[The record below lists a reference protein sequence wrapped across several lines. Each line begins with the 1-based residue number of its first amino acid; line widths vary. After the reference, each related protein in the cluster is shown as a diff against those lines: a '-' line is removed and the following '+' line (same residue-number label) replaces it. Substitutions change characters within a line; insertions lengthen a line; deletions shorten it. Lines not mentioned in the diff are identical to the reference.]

1 MGDYGINNSFEY
13 VELCVD
19 SAGATTSGFNQ
30 FRNVTPT
37 VYTSELIKY
46 SWPNYGFTS
55 KKFIVA
61 ALKVIN
67 AEIPFVWDVI
77 NNTNNTFVYKD
88 DLLVNHTIT
97 IPVGTY
103 SAVDLATLL
112 QTMIQVYT
120 PGYLV
125 TFDSAKIG
133 FKFVH
138 PSSTNSSLTFEKAIG
153 IILGFLP
160 GTYGFGTNTVISNA
174 IAQVTGPYFLYLN
187 SRKIGSLINCNAPDS
202 TEDSGANT
210 MIAKIP
216 INVSYGNVIFFS
228 DHTEKYLDFFIG
240 AQFDNF
246 DLFLTLGTDGAQLP
260 LNMKGCSWSVKL
272 GLLIYRSATADLY
285 DKPSTVSRNGGMT
298 LIRN

>member
-19 SAGATTSGFNQ
+19 SATATSSGFNQ

-37 VYTSELIKY
+37 VYTPDLIKY

-55 KKFIVA
+55 KKLVVA
-61 ALKVIN
+61 ALKVLT

-77 NNTNNTFVYKD
+77 NTGNNTFVYKD
-88 DLLVNHTIT
+88 ELLVNHTIT

-103 SAVDLATLL
+103 SAVELATLL
-112 QTMIQVYT
+112 QTKIQVFT

-138 PSSTNSSLTFEKAIG
+138 PSSTSSSLTFGKEIG
-153 IILGFLP
+153 LILGFLP
-160 GTYGFGTNTVISNA
+160 DTYGFGTDTVISNM

-187 SRKIGSLINCNAPDS
+187 SRKIGSLVNCNASDG
-202 TEDSGANT
+202 TLDSGANT

-216 INVSYGNVIFFS
+216 VNVSYGSVVFYS

-246 DLFLTLGTDGAQLP
+246 DLFLTLGSDGYQLP
-260 LNMKGCSWSVKL
+260 LNMKGASWSVKL

-285 DKPSTVSRNGGMT
+285 DKPSGVTRRGGVT
-298 LIRN
+298 SIKN